1 VIAGVLIE
9 ALTLHVGGKKVSEIG
24 EVKKKNIMAVMS
36 AAMKG
41 TKHENKINI
50 DYVYNRL
57 RSIEAERLQNYERKI
72 S

>member
-1 VIAGVLIE
+1 MIAGVLIE
-9 ALTLHVGGKKVSEIG
+9 ALTLHVGGKQVSEIG

-50 DYVYNRL
+50 DYVYSNI
-57 RSIEAERLQNYERKI
+57 SGIHTQN
-72 S
+72 

>member
-1 VIAGVLIE
+1 
-9 ALTLHVGGKKVSEIG
+9 
-24 EVKKKNIMAVMS
+24 MAVMS